1 MKSKLKI
8 TLVNPKPELVVPS
21 CGPLSLLDIYVVQ
34 LKMSPLVLT
43 WAPLDKTRVT
53 ERAARMSP
61 SLFPVHRSAEA
72 KSHPVRQMDKCRPHM
87 LLPVQVSRIATMP
100 ETHVPS
106 HKQRLWAKCR
116 ISKKGK
122 HMTQHLNASSCHP
135 AQAKLIPP
143 QDRAKSRRWALNITQ
158 DDSSVLPKI
167 LLQVG
172 QITPNSARLRGC
184 LLVHVK
190 QFASKAVQLCSSF
203 FPSNCVSQVAVL

>member
-21 CGPLSLLDIYVVQ
+21 CGQLSLLEMYVVQ

-43 WAPLDKTRVT
+43 WALLDKTRVT

-122 HMTQHLNASSCHP
+122 HITQHLNASSCHP

-172 QITPNSARLRGC
+172 QITPIVLACG
-184 LLVHVK
+184 
-190 QFASKAVQLCSSF
+190 AASSF
-203 FPSNCVSQVAVL
+203 M